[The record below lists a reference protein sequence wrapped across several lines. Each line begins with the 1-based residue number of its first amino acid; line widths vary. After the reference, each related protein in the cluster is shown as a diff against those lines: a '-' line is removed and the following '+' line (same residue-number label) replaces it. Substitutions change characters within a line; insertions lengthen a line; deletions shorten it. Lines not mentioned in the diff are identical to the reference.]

1 MKQKVKVDLTLEAIL
16 SAIAA
21 GATSLTAVSKAM
33 GLSKGAV
40 SGSTAKA
47 IRKLMPD
54 VDGLLAANKAP
65 KGVAESGKVK
75 IAKKVVKAKTP
86 DKKPAKGG
94 TTPKV
99 KTGAAKAGKWPND
112 PRNPFLR
119 PTSAYH
125 ICFNILASHKDGLA
139 KEKLVELLAEATDK
153 DIKHSGYDAQVLLS
167 AHPNDDGLSNN
178 DSPRHRS
185 CRPGFYVVRT
195 GDNVKLMVD

>member
-75 IAKKVVKAKTP
+75 IAKKVAKGKTP

-99 KTGAAKAGKWPND
+99 KTGGAKVGKWPRD
-112 PRNPFLR
+112 SKNPFR
-119 PTSAYH
+119 EGSYGTCYD
-125 ICFNILASHKDGLA
+125 ILAAPAHKGGLA
-139 KEKLVELLAEATDK
+139 KEKLVELLAEATGK
-153 DIKHSGYDAQVLLS
+153 DIKHAAYDAQVILTVLYL
-167 AHPNDDGLSNN
+167 GLNLFG
-178 DSPRHRS
+178 RRS
-185 CRPGFYVVRT
+185 FPLKIL
-195 GDNVKLMVD
+195 NMH